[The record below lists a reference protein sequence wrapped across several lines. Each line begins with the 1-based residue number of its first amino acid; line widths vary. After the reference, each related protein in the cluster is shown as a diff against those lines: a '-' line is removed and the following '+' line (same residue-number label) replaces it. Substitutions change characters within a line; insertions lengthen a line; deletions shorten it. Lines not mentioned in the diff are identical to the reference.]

1 MGRNTTHAP
10 WSAATVH
17 AMRLRR
23 SELFVP
29 GPDVARVPKA
39 IASGADIVIL
49 DLEDAVVP
57 DRKVEARGL
66 VIGSLRSLDWGR
78 VGRSVRI
85 NALDT
90 PWALDDIETLVAEA
104 GDVLDVILVP
114 KVNDAEEVWFLDRL
128 LTLCE
133 RRAGLER
140 RIGLELA
147 IEDAAALTRVEE
159 IARAAPGRA
168 EAILFGIGDFS
179 TSLGL
184 RWGAPAILAYPGDA
198 YHSIR
203 SRIAVAARGAG
214 LDAVDG
220 PWMRIKDL
228 EGLED
233 ELTRSVALGFS
244 SKAVIHPTHV
254 EPTNRILSPSAE
266 EVAEATELLAA
277 YEAARSEGRAAIQ
290 VKGALMDEAM
300 IPMMRNIIERGR
312 STGSV

>member
-1 MGRNTTHAP
+1 
-10 WSAATVH
+10 
-17 AMRLRR
+17 MRLRR

-39 IASGADIVIL
+39 IASGTDIVIL

-57 DRKVEARGL
+57 DRKAEARGL
-66 VIGSLRSLDWGR
+66 VVESLRSLEWGR

-85 NALDT
+85 NGLDT
-90 PWALDDIETLVAEA
+90 PWALDDVETLVAEA
-104 GDVLDVILVP
+104 GDVLDVIVVP
-114 KVNDAEEVWFLDRL
+114 KVGNADEVRFMDRL

-168 EAILFGIGDFS
+168 EAVMFGIGDFS
-179 TSLGL
+179 TSLGF
-184 RWGAPAILAYPGDA
+184 RWGAPAVLSYPGDA

-203 SRIAVAARGAG
+203 SRIAIAARAAG

-220 PWMRIKDL
+220 PWMRIKDIA
-228 EGLED
+228 GLED
-233 ELTRSVALGFS
+233 ELTRSVALGFGG
-244 SKAVIHPTHV
+244 KAVIHPTHV
-254 EPTNRILSPSAE
+254 EPTNRILSPSPE

-277 YEAARSEGRAAIQ
+277 YEAARAEGRAAVQ

-300 IPMMRNIIERGR
+300 IPMMRNIIARGNATAR
-312 STGSV
+312 

>member
-1 MGRNTTHAP
+1 
-10 WSAATVH
+10 
-17 AMRLRR
+17 MRLRR

-39 IASGADIVIL
+39 IATGADIVIL

-66 VIGSLRSLDWGR
+66 VIDSLRTLEWGR

-85 NALDT
+85 NGLDT

-104 GDVLDVILVP
+104 GDVLDVLLIP
-114 KVNDAEEVWFLDRL
+114 KVADADEVRFLDRL

-133 RRAGLER
+133 QRAGLER

-147 IEDAAALTRVEE
+147 IEDTAALTRIED

-168 EAILFGIGDFS
+168 EAILFGIGDFT
-179 TSLGL
+179 TSLGS
-184 RWGAPAILAYPGDA
+184 RWGAPAIEAYPGDA
-198 YHSIR
+198 YHAVR
-203 SRIAVAARGAG
+203 SRIAIAARGAG
-214 LDAVDG
+214 LEAVDG

-228 EGLED
+228 DGLER

-244 SKAVIHPTHV
+244 GKAVIHPTHV
-254 EPTNRILSPSAE
+254 EPTNRILSPSPE
-266 EVAEATELLAA
+266 EVAEAEELLAA
-277 YEAARSEGRAAIQ
+277 YEAARAEGRAAVQ

-312 STGSV
+312 ATGAS